1 MAKAPSYDMTSKA
14 ALDETCDIFII
25 GGGING
31 CGIAREL
38 AGRGYTVQL
47 AEMRDLSSG
56 TSSWSTKLIHGGLR
70 YLEYYEFGL
79 VRKALQEREI
89 LMKMAPHLIHP
100 LRFVLPHLPEMRP
113 KWLLRAGLFLYD
125 YLGPRKILP
134 ASSSVNLAKDKTG
147 NVLASHLTSG
157 FEYSD
162 CMVDDNRLTIL
173 NARAAAELGAKIMPR
188 TKVLSAQQT
197 DEGWLVETTAGRT
210 SAKIIVNAGGPWADN
225 VRALNTGAGGT
236 RAHNKQSIR
245 LVRGSHIITA
255 KLFDHDKAYI
265 FQNSDGRI
273 LFAIPYLDDFT
284 LIGTTDVDHE
294 DAPDNPEISQDEIAY
309 ICREVSAYLKQAITP
324 DDVLFTYSGVR
335 PLFDD
340 GAEDA
345 KATTRDY
352 VLDFEA
358 GTNRSWLNI
367 FGGKLTTYRQLS
379 MQVAD
384 KLIKELP
391 APSLEPIGTKPLPGG
406 DMADADFG
414 QFLKGLSSSHPHI
427 EPARLCRMARAY
439 GTAIFDIIGQPN
451 QHLDDG
457 IEFGCGLYQS
467 EVDFLIEKEWAQTVE
482 DILMRRSK
490 LGYYADDAM
499 RQKLARYLEDNQGS
513 ITASL

>member
-1 MAKAPSYDMTSKA
+1 
-14 ALDETCDIFII
+14 
-25 GGGING
+25 
-31 CGIAREL
+31 
-38 AGRGYTVQL
+38 
-47 AEMRDLSSG
+47 
-56 TSSWSTKLIHGGLR
+56 
-70 YLEYYEFGL
+70 
-79 VRKALQEREI
+79 
-89 LMKMAPHLIHP
+89 
-100 LRFVLPHLPEMRP
+100 
-113 KWLLRAGLFLYD
+113 
-125 YLGPRKILP
+125 
-134 ASSSVNLAKDKTG
+134 
-147 NVLASHLTSG
+147 
-157 FEYSD
+157 
-162 CMVDDNRLTIL
+162 MVDDNRLTIL

-225 VRALNTGAGGT
+225 VRALTKGAGGT

-384 KLIKELP
+384 KLIAELP
-391 APSLEPIGTKPLPGG
+391 APSCEPIGTKPLPGG

-414 QFLKGLSSSHPHI
+414 RFLQGLLSSHPHI
-427 EPARLCRMARAY
+427 EPRRLCRMARAY
-439 GTAIFDIIGQPN
+439 GTAIFDIIGQSN

-457 IEFGCGLYQS
+457 IDFGCGLYQS

-499 RQKLARYLEDNQGS
+499 RQKLARYLEDKQGS